1 MTSWF
6 AAAKINLALHVTGRR
21 EDGYHLL
28 DSAVMFA
35 ADAGDRLHLAPADST
50 SLTIEGPFSGGLE
63 TDAGNLVLRAIN
75 ALQTAFPG
83 QVAHYAITLEKNLPV
98 ASGIGGGSADAAAAL
113 NAVIAGS
120 GLKPAP
126 EQVSRIALSLG
137 ADVPVCLAST
147 ACRMSGIGETVEPWP
162 GAPRMHA
169 VLVNPGVAVS
179 TAAIFKA
186 LALTPGQAV
195 GDGMSQMPGSGELGH
210 CLEWLQACRND
221 LEPPARALQPVIAE
235 VLEAIA
241 ATAGCR
247 LDRMSGSGATCFGL
261 YETASVAAA
270 AAEVLRD
277 ARPGWWVAPTRLV

>member
-35 ADAGDRLHLAPADST
+35 ADAGDRLHLAAADST
-50 SLTIEGPFSGGLE
+50 SLTIEGPFSAGLE

-120 GLKPAP
+120 DLKPAP

-210 CLEWLQACRND
+210 CLEWLQDCRND

-261 YETASVAAA
+261 YETAATASAAA
-270 AAEVLRD
+270 TALRNSH
-277 ARPGWWVAPTRLV
+277 PGWWIAPTRLV